1 MKGKLTVNESKKVE
15 YCRNCKYGKE
25 KARYYVNATEHYYVC
40 RLTPNEKTK
49 NSDDWCGM
57 WETEG

>member
-1 MKGKLTVNESKKVE
+1 VNESKKVE